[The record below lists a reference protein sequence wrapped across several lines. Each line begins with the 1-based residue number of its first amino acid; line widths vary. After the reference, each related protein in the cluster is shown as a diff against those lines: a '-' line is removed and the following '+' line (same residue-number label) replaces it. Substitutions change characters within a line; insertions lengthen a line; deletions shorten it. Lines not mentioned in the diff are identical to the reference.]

1 MIVMAFLHSQ
11 ARLLL
16 LLMEGAVF
24 QWKAAFDIFDF
35 SHLLASRAGG
45 SAHIIHCHGTRC
57 REPENM
63 PQVVLEVV

>member
-35 SHLLASRAGG
+35 SHLLASSRYV
-45 SAHIIHCHGTRC
+45 S
-57 REPENM
+57 
-63 PQVVLEVV
+63 